1 VVQPSRLQVFV
12 VRPSRLQVFVVR
24 PSRLQVFV
32 VRPSRLHMQA
42 GRLHH
47 KFDNEPCP
55 RIAVVD

>member
-1 VVQPSRLQVFV
+1 
-12 VRPSRLQVFVVR
+12 VFVVR